1 MKNLFSSINQN
12 INATSIIQGKGTTE
26 ELQTVFNPANLDQ
39 SLGQVAFAEDSSIKR
54 SIHVAYNFFPQW
66 KIFELEKKTKIVNT
80 FAQLL
85 EDNTE
90 KLIKICVLEAGKTIK
105 DSVNDLRE
113 AVDFCYYY
121 SSEARRLFSKPNI
134 LKGPT
139 GEKNKLVYEGKGV
152 FFAISPWN
160 FPIAIFTGQIVAAL
174 LGGNTV
180 IAKPAEQTSI
190 IAYEIVKLFFK
201 AGLPVESLQLLLGD
215 GDIIGP
221 QVLNDERIK
230 GVVFTGS
237 CETAKKIQKNLS
249 ERKGEIVPLTAETGG
264 LNFMVID
271 SSALTEQ
278 VVDDAIESG
287 FNGAGQRCSAL
298 RILAI
303 QDEVYEKTIKMLS
316 GATEKINIGLPNLI
330 STDIGP
336 VIDRE
341 AKDKINNHINSFK
354 SKVLAQAP
362 LDAKYK
368 GHFVQPTIIEI
379 KDLKEINKEIFG
391 PVIHVY
397 RYRADKIEEL
407 VEDINSMNYGLTL
420 GIQSRIENT
429 INYIFNNASIG
440 NIYINRNIVGAVVGV
455 QPFGGR
461 GLSGTGPKA
470 GGPNYL
476 LKFVNEKSYSYDTT
490 AAGGNATLFMMSEN
504 E

>member
-1 MKNLFSSINQN
+1 
-12 INATSIIQGKGTTE
+12 
-26 ELQTVFNPANLDQ
+26 
-39 SLGQVAFAEDSSIKR
+39 
-54 SIHVAYNFFPQW
+54 
-66 KIFELEKKTKIVNT
+66 
-80 FAQLL
+80 
-85 EDNTE
+85 
-90 KLIKICVLEAGKTIK
+90 
-105 DSVNDLRE
+105 
-113 AVDFCYYY
+113 
-121 SSEARRLFSKPNI
+121 
-134 LKGPT
+134 
-139 GEKNKLVYEGKGV
+139 
-152 FFAISPWN
+152 
-160 FPIAIFTGQIVAAL
+160 
-174 LGGNTV
+174 
-180 IAKPAEQTSI
+180 
-190 IAYEIVKLFFK
+190 
-201 AGLPVESLQLLLGD
+201 LPVESLQLLLGD
-215 GDIIGP
+215 GEIIGP

-354 SKVLAQAP
+354 SKVLAQAS
-362 LDAKYK
+362 LDTKYK

-379 KDLKEINKEIFG
+379 IDLKEINKEIFG

-397 RYRADKIEEL
+397 RYHADKIEEL
-407 VEDINSMNYGLTL
+407 VKDINSMNYGLTL

-429 INYIFNNASIG
+429 INYIFDNASIG
-440 NIYINRNIVGAVVGV
+440 NIYINRNIVGAVVGS